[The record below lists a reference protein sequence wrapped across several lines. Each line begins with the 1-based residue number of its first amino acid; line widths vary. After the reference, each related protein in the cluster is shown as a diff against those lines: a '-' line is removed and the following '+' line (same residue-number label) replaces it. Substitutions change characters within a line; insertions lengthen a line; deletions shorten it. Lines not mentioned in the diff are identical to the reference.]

1 MRVGVLWALFVA
13 SSKMFVRNRAA
24 VFFSLF
30 LPLIIML
37 IFGVL
42 NFEGSTEIQL
52 GVADEADNEASAAL
66 LDRLGEHEYLVLV
79 EGERDAELAELEEGD
94 RDFVLVIPT
103 GWSAPA
109 PGSASGLVA
118 YASSADPAQQ
128 QVGQGLLQQAV
139 GQALFA
145 PGGGGGGGGVGFA
158 APLEFESVESRDLG
172 YIDFLVPGI
181 VGMTIM
187 QLGLFGVAFGF
198 VQLKRTGALRR
209 LFATPTSPAY
219 FLSAQVL
226 SRLIIGVVQ
235 VAILFGVGIW
245 FGLQMFGDYLS
256 LLVIVLIGSAIF
268 LAVGFA
274 IAGWAKNE
282 DQAAPVANLVSLPM
296 MFLSGVFFP
305 REAMPDFL
313 ASITQF
319 MPLTYVNEAL
329 RAVVNEGAGLLSLGP
344 QLLGMAVWMV
354 ITFVLAVRMFRW
366 E

>member
-1 MRVGVLWALFVA
+1 MRIGVLWALFVA
-13 SSKMFVRNRAA
+13 SAKMFVRNRAA

-42 NFEGSTEIQL
+42 NFEGSTELDVGIVDAAQN
-52 GVADEADNEASAAL
+52 DASAAL
-66 LDRLGEHEYLVLV
+66 VERLEAYEYLVLAD
-79 EGERDAELAELEEGD
+79 GERDAELAALEAGD
-94 RDFVLVIPT
+94 RDFVIEIPS
-103 GWSAPA
+103 GWEAPA

-145 PGGGGGGGGVGFA
+145 PAGGGGGGSGFA

-181 VGMTIM
+181 VGMTVM

-198 VQLKRTGALRR
+198 VHLKRTGALRR

-219 FLSAQVL
+219 FLGAQVA
-226 SRLIIGVVQ
+226 SRLIICLVQ
-235 VAILFGVGIW
+235 VAILLGIGIW
-245 FGLQMFGDYLS
+245 FGLQMFGDYGS
-256 LLVIVLIGSAIF
+256 LAVIVLLAAIIF

-282 DQAAPVANLVSLPM
+282 DQAAPVANLISLPM

-305 REAMPDFL
+305 RDAMPDFL

-329 RAVVNEGAGLLSLGP
+329 RAVVNDGANISSLGP
-344 QLLGMAVWMV
+344 ELLGMGVWAI
-354 ITFVLAVRMFRW
+354 ITFVLAIRLFKW